1 MTVAAQLAGRG
12 PRSPEGPVSRARRAS
27 GFTFIEVLMA
37 LGILVVGS
45 VSILALF
52 TLGVEAQTRR
62 RVEARQA
69 QVRPEIDAI
78 LQAAV
83 DGAKPGNPPQ
93 PLVGVG
99 LSVPGYTLDVEWTVD
114 EGPSQTPVA
123 FPFLVYRGQRVR
135 ALGPHP
141 VQRSLFDPG
150 R

>member
-1 MTVAAQLAGRG
+1 MSVPTPPEPGFLAST
-12 PRSPEGPVSRARRAS
+12 PRRSGAR
-27 GFTFIEVLMA
+27 GFTFIEVLIA

-52 TLGVEAQTRR
+52 TLGVDAQIRR

-83 DGAKPGNPPQ
+83 DGAKPGVAPT
-93 PLVGVG
+93 PLKGVG
-99 LSVPGYTLDVEWTVD
+99 LSVPGYSLDVDWTVD
-114 EGPSQTPVA
+114 EGPSQTPIA
-123 FPFLVYRGQRVR
+123 FPFLVYRGERVR